1 MWCLCLVCVSGQHGT
16 NTSCMENWHPSC
28 YTSIVFAHI
37 KIILQKL
44 NTTLITLISL
54 QIGSSLYDEEGAK
67 IVQSLMDKA
76 KKNNVK
82 IHLPVDFITGDK
94 FAEDA
99 KVGEADVKS
108 GIPAGSM
115 VNPSSSRSSTF
126 EHIIIHLSIHLFVFE
141 LIVIH
146 LSIHLFEFELM
157 IYLTTCLSL
166 SSL

>member
-1 MWCLCLVCVSGQHGT
+1 MVAL
-16 NTSCMENWHPSC
+16 
-28 YTSIVFAHI
+28 
-37 KIILQKL
+37 
-44 NTTLITLISL
+44 LISL

-115 VNPSSSRSSTF
+115 VSLSSCLSSTF
-126 EHIIIHLSIHLFVFE
+126 EHIVIRLSIHLFVFE

-146 LSIHLFEFELM
+146 LSIHLFVFGL
-157 IYLTTCLSL
+157 IVIHLSIHL
-166 SSL
+166 SV